1 MGFDP
6 RSWERAPQRHPPRV
20 TCNVEALLADNDA
33 LRREVASLRRQLH
46 QALSQAQRQ
55 GQRPAQELITQ
66 QQVERWG
73 QILASQPAWRE
84 LRLGASIRTG
94 AGVSLTGL
102 RGLVDE
108 LRRQGRDPHPQL
120 GSLSPAL
127 ERALQG
133 PPSKVRLAVR
143 AAFALYGPS
152 AGDWLE
158 EEPARVVAELLR
170 HITRR
175 QAAQARQRAEQQARS
190 EPASGQ
196 DPGLDPDQAE
206 ALRTLG
212 LAWGASRDAVKQAH
226 RRLAKL
232 HHPDLGGDASTFL
245 RIQAAYRRLCA

>member
-1 MGFDP
+1 
-6 RSWERAPQRHPPRV
+6 
-20 TCNVEALLADNDA
+20 VEALLADNDA

-46 QALSQAQRQ
+46 QALSQAQ
-55 GQRPAQELITQ
+55 ELIPPE
-66 QQVERWG
+66 QVERWG
-73 QILASQPAWRE
+73 QILARQPAWRE

-94 AGVSLTGL
+94 AGVSHTGL
-102 RGLVDE
+102 RGLVEE

-120 GSLSPAL
+120 GSLGPAL

-175 QAAQARQRAEQQARS
+175 EAAQARQRAEQQARS

-196 DPGLDPDQAE
+196 DPGRDPDQAE

-226 RRLAKL
+226 RRLAKR

>member
-1 MGFDP
+1 
-6 RSWERAPQRHPPRV
+6 
-20 TCNVEALLADNDA
+20 VEALLADNDA

-46 QALSQAQRQ
+46 QALSQAQ
-55 GQRPAQELITQ
+55 ELIPPE
-66 QQVERWG
+66 QVERWG
-73 QILASQPAWRE
+73 QILARQPAWRE

-94 AGVSLTGL
+94 ADVSLTGL

-120 GSLSPAL
+120 GSLGPAL

-175 QAAQARQRAEQQARS
+175 EAAQARQRAEQQARS

-196 DPGLDPDQAE
+196 DPGRDPDQAE

-226 RRLAKL
+226 RRLAKR

>member
-46 QALSQAQRQ
+46 QALSQAQ
-55 GQRPAQELITQ
+55 ELIPPEQ
-66 QQVERWG
+66 GERWG
-73 QILASQPAWRE
+73 QILARQPAWRE

-102 RGLVDE
+102 RGLVEE
-108 LRRQGRDPHPQL
+108 LRRQGRDPHPPL
-120 GSLSPAL
+120 GSLGPAL

-175 QAAQARQRAEQQARS
+175 EAAQARQRAEQQARS

-196 DPGLDPDQAE
+196 DPGRDPDQAE

-226 RRLAKL
+226 RRLANR

>member
-6 RSWERAPQRHPPRV
+6 RSWERAPQRPPPRV

-46 QALSQAQRQ
+46 QALSQAQ
-55 GQRPAQELITQ
+55 ELIPPE
-66 QQVERWG
+66 QVERWG
-73 QILASQPAWRE
+73 QSLARQPAWRE

-94 AGVSLTGL
+94 AGVSHTGL

-120 GSLSPAL
+120 GSLGPAL

-158 EEPARVVAELLR
+158 EKPARVVAELLR

-175 QAAQARQRAEQQARS
+175 EAAQARQRAEQQARS

-196 DPGLDPDQAE
+196 DPGRDPDQAE

-226 RRLAKL
+226 RRLAKR

>member
-6 RSWERAPQRHPPRV
+6 RSWERAPQRPPPRV

-46 QALSQAQRQ
+46 QALSQAQ
-55 GQRPAQELITQ
+55 ELIPPE
-66 QQVERWG
+66 QVERWG
-73 QILASQPAWRE
+73 QSLARQPAWRE

-94 AGVSLTGL
+94 AGVSHTGR

-120 GSLSPAL
+120 GSLGPAL

-175 QAAQARQRAEQQARS
+175 EAAQARQRAEQQARS

-196 DPGLDPDQAE
+196 DPGRDPDQAE

-226 RRLAKL
+226 RRLAKR

>member
-6 RSWERAPQRHPPRV
+6 RSWERAPQRPPPRV

-46 QALSQAQRQ
+46 QALSQAQ
-55 GQRPAQELITQ
+55 ELITP

-73 QILASQPAWRE
+73 QILARQPAWRE

-120 GSLSPAL
+120 GSLGPAL

-175 QAAQARQRAEQQARS
+175 EAAQARQRAEQQARS

-196 DPGLDPDQAE
+196 DPGRDPDQAE

-226 RRLAKL
+226 RRLAKR

>member
-1 MGFDP
+1 
-6 RSWERAPQRHPPRV
+6 
-20 TCNVEALLADNDA
+20 
-33 LRREVASLRRQLH
+33 
-46 QALSQAQRQ
+46 
-55 GQRPAQELITQ
+55 
-66 QQVERWG
+66 
-73 QILASQPAWRE
+73 
-84 LRLGASIRTG
+84 
-94 AGVSLTGL
+94 
-102 RGLVDE
+102 
-108 LRRQGRDPHPQL
+108 
-120 GSLSPAL
+120 
-127 ERALQG
+127 
-133 PPSKVRLAVR
+133 VRLAVR

-175 QAAQARQRAEQQARS
+175 EAAQARQRAEQQARS

-196 DPGLDPDQAE
+196 DPGRDPDQAE

-226 RRLAKL
+226 RRLAKR

>member
-46 QALSQAQRQ
+46 QALSQAQ
-55 GQRPAQELITQ
+55 ELIPPE
-66 QQVERWG
+66 QVERWG
-73 QILASQPAWRE
+73 QILARQPAWRE

-120 GSLSPAL
+120 GSLGPAL

-175 QAAQARQRAEQQARS
+175 EAAQARQRAEQQARS

-196 DPGLDPDQAE
+196 DPGRDPDQAE

-226 RRLAKL
+226 RRLAKR

>member
-46 QALSQAQRQ
+46 QALSQAQ
-55 GQRPAQELITQ
+55 ELIPPE
-66 QQVERWG
+66 QVERWG
-73 QILASQPAWRE
+73 QILARQPAWRE

-108 LRRQGRDPHPQL
+108 LGRQGRDPHPQL
-120 GSLSPAL
+120 GSLGPAL

-175 QAAQARQRAEQQARS
+175 EAAQARQRAEQQARS

-196 DPGLDPDQAE
+196 DPGRDPDQAE

-226 RRLAKL
+226 RRLAKR